1 VLQGAV
7 SWIAVGWSVGRLVSR
22 TERRAKAG
30 RVPAMFAQ
38 GGVDERQQGVQ
49 FVAESPGLLL
59 QEFLPY
65 AVLVYC
71 TPMMG
76 RARPP
81 DRATRPATAIPES
94 LCNLAPFHLF
104 ASA

>member
-1 VLQGAV
+1 
-7 SWIAVGWSVGRLVSR
+7 
-22 TERRAKAG
+22 
-30 RVPAMFAQ
+30 
-38 GGVDERQQGVQ
+38 VQ

-76 RARPP
+76 RAAARPR
-81 DRATRPATAIPES
+81 DAAWRRPSQRVCVIWLLFTS
-94 LCNLAPFHLF
+94 LPAHDLTYSSTSCLANHD
-104 ASA
+104 SNV